1 MNLFREEIFKAVAS
15 GDLKGLIFTYVWN
28 FDDKEDYEYVNKIEK
43 IFKDQGGEVFYIELK
58 ASLEERIKRNKT
70 EHRLT
75 HKPTKRDIE
84 QSEKRIIESE
94 TKHRTVSEYGEIDKE
109 HYIAIDNT
117 NLDPLTVAK
126 QIKEAFDL

>member
-1 MNLFREEIFKAVAS
+1 VGPFA
-15 GDLKGLIFTYVWN
+15 YVWN